1 MSQGIEQPEMPVQP
15 EQARQPER
23 SPGQRTP
30 RSVRWKS
37 VWVRLPVLFVLLLV
51 VNALT
56 GLVNG
61 VAAATPVT
69 GLLSGVATAGLAL
82 GAYVWLV
89 RRLEDRRNPAELR
102 PEEARSGLRRGALLG
117 LGMFALVILV
127 IALGGGYHLEGW
139 GTFGGALTTLGLM
152 TCVAVT
158 EELAFRGALFRILE
172 ERTGTWGALA
182 ASGLMFGA
190 LHLVNPDAT
199 LWGALAIAVE
209 AGLLFG
215 AVYAATRSL
224 WLPIGLHLGW
234 NMAEGG
240 VFGTTVSGSDAGHG
254 SLFTASVSGPEAL
267 TGGAFGPEASV
278 VAIVISLIPT
288 VYFLREAKRRGRF
301 FARGDRRPAPTAR

>member
-1 MSQGIEQPEMPVQP
+1 MSQGIEQPEMPVP
-15 EQARQPER
+15 SEQARQPEWL
-23 SPGQRTP
+23 PGQRTP
-30 RSVRWKS
+30 RSERWKS
-37 VWVRLPVLFVLLLV
+37 AWVRLPVLFVLLLV

-56 GLVNG
+56 GLING

-89 RRLEDRRNPAELR
+89 RRLEDRPNPAELR
-102 PEEARSGLRRGALLG
+102 PAEARSGLRRGALLG

-199 LWGALAIAVE
+199 LWGALAVAVE

-240 VFGTTVSGSDAGHG
+240 VFGTTVSGSDASHG

-278 VAIVISLIPT
+278 TAIVICLIPT
-288 VYFLREAKRRGRF
+288 VCFLREAKRRGRF
-301 FARGDRRPAPTAR
+301 LARGDRRPAPTAR